1 MSSTDAT
8 SADATF
14 RLLVMCTANQCRS
27 PMAAVIADAHL
38 HRRGVDAAVASCG
51 VMDGGVPA
59 TPGAARAVRRKG
71 LDLSEHISQQL
82 DLETVEAADLIVVME
97 RQHLT
102 AVAELSLRALDRS
115 FTLGELSEL
124 AQVVGPRTRGT
135 PVGAWIARVNA
146 MRHPTT
152 VLSHSTEG
160 DVGDPMGGPGR
171 AYRSTAD
178 ELERLLVPVLDAIF
192 PDAAPSGAAPST
204 TPSG

>member
-1 MSSTDAT
+1 MS
-8 SADATF
+8 SADATRTDGTF

-27 PMAAVIADAHL
+27 PMAAVIAEAHL
-38 HRRGVDAAVASCG
+38 HRKGVDAVVASCG

-59 TPGAARAVRRKG
+59 TSGAIRAVRRKG
-71 LDLSEHISQQL
+71 LDLSEHISHQL
-82 DLETVEAADLIVVME
+82 DLETLEAADLTVVME

-102 AVAELSLRALDRS
+102 GVAELSLRALDRS

-124 AQVVGPRTRGT
+124 VQVVGPRTQDT
-135 PVGAWIARVNA
+135 PVGAWIAQINA

-160 DVGDPMGGPGR
+160 NVEDPMGGPGR
-171 AYRSTAD
+171 AYRSTVD

-192 PDAAPSGAAPST
+192 PDAALSGTAPST